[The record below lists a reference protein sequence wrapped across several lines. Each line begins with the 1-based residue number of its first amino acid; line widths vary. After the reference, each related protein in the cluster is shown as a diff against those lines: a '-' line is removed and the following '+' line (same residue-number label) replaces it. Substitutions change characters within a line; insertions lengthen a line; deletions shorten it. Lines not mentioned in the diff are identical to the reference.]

1 MTCGTRP
8 EQVRDTYL
16 LLYMIKLL
24 RSSIFAGIAIGTAG
38 FGFLASCFQSETYGP
53 LVGAVLFSFGL
64 LTVIGYRLCL
74 YTGTAGFIVRNEI
87 GRLFMILLGNI
98 IGCLCVGLLA
108 RVSPMDIQGA
118 AQNILEL
125 RLKTGPLN
133 CGLLGIG
140 CGFIMTTCVEFGR
153 RKQYLP
159 LLLGVP
165 LFIVCG
171 FTHCVADAFYYLCVP
186 LAFWKA
192 HALQILAVYACIV
205 LGNLVGCNLYR
216 IVLPAC
222 WNKDSGSSPE

>member
-1 MTCGTRP
+1 
-8 EQVRDTYL
+8 
-16 LLYMIKLL
+16 MIRLL

-38 FGFLASCFQSETYGP
+38 FGFLASGVQSEAYGS

-64 LTVIGYRLCL
+64 LTVVGYGLKL
-74 YTGTAGFIVRNEI
+74 YTGTAGFIRKNEV
-87 GRLFMILLGNI
+87 GTLSMILLGNI
-98 IGCLCVGLLA
+98 IGCLCVALLS
-108 RVSPMDIQGA
+108 RVSPLAIQDA

-125 RLKTGPLN
+125 RLRTGALR

-140 CGFIMTTCVEFGR
+140 CGFIMTTAVHFAR
-153 RKQYLP
+153 KKQYMP

-192 HALQILAVYACIV
+192 NFLSIIAVYICIA
-205 LGNLVGCNLYR
+205 LGNLIGCNLYR
-216 IVLPAC
+216 IVLA
-222 WNKDSGSSPE
+222 KEQYSE